1 MAKPGAAPDDEDFK
15 DPYAPT
21 LPAAFHFTVS
31 VGVSPSGMDS
41 SFQEVSGIELTMDVD
56 ELREGGENRFVHQ
69 LPTGAKQKRL
79 TLKRG
84 IAPTDSSLVSWC
96 QRTLEGGLSVQ
107 IQLSSVEVKLL
118 DEKANPLRAWSFTN
132 AYPVRWEIDTFN
144 STKNEVA
151 LETIE
156 LAYQTVTRKDT

>member
-1 MAKPGAAPDDEDFK
+1 MPPDNKDEK

-21 LPAAFHFTVS
+21 LPAAFYFTVS
-31 VGVSPSGMDS
+31 VNSSSSGPDS
-41 SFQEVSGIELTMDVD
+41 SFQEVSGIELTMEVD

-69 LPTGAKQKRL
+69 LPTGVKQKRL

-84 IAPTDSSLVSWC
+84 VAPDSSPLVGWC
-96 QRTLEGGLSVQ
+96 KRTLEDGLSVQ
-107 IQLSSVEVKLL
+107 IELATVDVKLL
-118 DEKANPLRAWSFTN
+118 DEKSNPLRGWSFTN

>member
-1 MAKPGAAPDDEDFK
+1 MPPDNKDEK

-21 LPAAFHFTVS
+21 LPAAFYFTVS
-31 VGVSPSGMDS
+31 VNSSSSGPDS
-41 SFQEVSGIELTMDVD
+41 SFQEVSGIELTMEVD

-69 LPTGAKQKRL
+69 LPTGAKQKHL

-84 IAPTDSSLVSWC
+84 IAPTGSPLVGWC
-96 QRTLEGGLSVQ
+96 RRTLEGGLSVQ
-107 IQLSSVEVKLL
+107 IELKTVGVKLL
-118 DEKANPLRAWSFTN
+118 DEKANPLRGWSFTN

-156 LAYQTVTRKDT
+156 LAYQTVTRETDI